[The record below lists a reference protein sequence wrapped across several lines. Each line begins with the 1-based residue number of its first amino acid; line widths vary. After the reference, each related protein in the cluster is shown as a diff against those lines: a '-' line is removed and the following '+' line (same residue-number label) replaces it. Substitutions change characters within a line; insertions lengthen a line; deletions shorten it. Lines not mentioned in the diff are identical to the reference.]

1 MLTFNFDRLSLKP
14 GDRVID
20 IGAGNGRHSFEAL
33 RRGAWVVALDHEP
46 EDLATAT
53 AMAAAMVSAGEA
65 PATGGYRGVSG
76 DALQLPFPDAYFDR
90 VIAAEVL
97 EHISDDRHAIHEMAR
112 VVRPGGTA
120 VVTVPRWFPELVC
133 WALSDE
139 YHRKPGGHV
148 RIYRGTELRAK
159 LESAGFRCLGTQHS
173 HALHAPY
180 WWLKCALG
188 ISDEAAVLPRLYHRF
203 LVWDI
208 VRRPRGLRV
217 FESILNPVLGKSLV
231 LYLEKAC

>member
-1 MLTFNFDRLSLKP
+1 MLTFDFDRLSLKP

-20 IGAGNGRHSFEAL
+20 IAAG
-33 RRGAWVVALDHEP
+33 
-46 EDLATAT
+46 
-53 AMAAAMVSAGEA
+53 
-65 PATGGYRGVSG
+65 
-76 DALQLPFPDAYFDR
+76 
-90 VIAAEVL
+90 VL

-180 WWLKCALG
+180 WW
-188 ISDEAAVLPRLYHRF
+188 
-203 LVWDI
+203 
-208 VRRPRGLRV
+208 
-217 FESILNPVLGKSLV
+217 
-231 LYLEKAC
+231 